1 MISEGRWARCGATT
15 KKRSAWLLICCL
27 LPATTTWC
35 TPPNQVPAQQTV
47 AAPKAAHAHQIEWD
61 VLLPAKERSHFSDT
75 PPEPIHDYLG
85 EGGSAARQAGSI
97 EVNKKLDDTL
107 VRIPG
112 FIVPLNMDST
122 GLITT
127 FFLVPYLGACIH
139 VPPPPPNQLVYVT
152 LSSGGVRLG
161 SVEDAYWLTGVLHTQ
176 TNGTRRAT
184 AAYTLNATRMER
196 YKY

>member
-1 MISEGRWARCGATT
+1 MISEGRWAHCAATK
-15 KKRSAWLLICCL
+15 KKRSAWLVICCL
-27 LPATTTWC
+27 LPATTAWSA
-35 TPPNQVPAQQTV
+35 PPKQVP
-47 AAPKAAHAHQIEWD
+47 AHQIEWD

-75 PPEPIHDYLG
+75 PPQPIHDYLG

-176 TNGTRRAT
+176 TNGTRRVT
-184 AAYTLNATRMER
+184 AAYTLDATRMER